1 MLSITYKFFLKL
13 LLIPQF
19 RCGMNNSSSWCIGR
33 HIPSKWVLNYSL
45 WLPVVITYVDNY
57 PFSLYNAEDNLLST
71 LLGSNY
77 SFFFGVGRSFFFILC
92 FIQGFSPSLNVTENC
107 CLFRRSLAKVKQN
120 QKLYPLL
127 LIVISSFFAPIS

>member
-1 MLSITYKFFLKL
+1 MLIIIPFLCIMQKIIYYQHFLEVTTPFFL
-13 LLIPQF
+13 
-19 RCGMNNSSSWCIGR
+19 
-33 HIPSKWVLNYSL
+33 VLGE
-45 WLPVVITYVDNY
+45 V
-57 PFSLYNAEDNLLST
+57 
-71 LLGSNY
+71 
-77 SFFFGVGRSFFFILC
+77 FFILC

>member
-1 MLSITYKFFLKL
+1 MLIIIPFL
-13 LLIPQF
+13 
-19 RCGMNNSSSWCIGR
+19 CIMQKIIYYQ
-33 HIPSKWVLNYSL
+33 HFLEVTTP
-45 WLPVVITYVDNY
+45 
-57 PFSLYNAEDNLLST
+57 
-71 LLGSNY
+71 
-77 SFFFGVGRSFFFILC
+77 FFFGVGRSFFFILC